1 MITTSFIVS
10 VYLTSLVFQ
19 LITIYLSIKLLTQA
33 HIYRIPC
40 LFLIFGFLF
49 MTVRRIYPLIEIHQ
63 GGAPNVLDALTALL
77 ISALMMVGMH
87 FMGKAFLSIEA
98 QSSIYEHGSK
108 VDGMTGALRKQETFV
123 RLEQEISRSFR
134 NKEPL
139 ALIMFDI
146 DHFKYVNDRYGH
158 LVGDLVLK
166 NLVSH
171 CQSILRD
178 IDLLGRVGGEEFLVM
193 LPNTNEAMAIE
204 IAERLRVYV
213 SQQTLAVV
221 QNAPIKITIS
231 NGITIFNPNN
241 EIDLI
246 HSILADKY
254 YKQADLA
261 MYEAKKEGRN
271 QSKVWKSG

>member
-1 MITTSFIVS
+1 MIATSFIVS
-10 VYLTSLVFQ
+10 LYLTSLVFQ

-63 GGAPNVLDALTALL
+63 GGAPNVLDALTALV

-178 IDLLGRVGGEEFLVM
+178 IDLLGRVGAKSFWSYYLTPMRRWQLRLLNACGFMCRNKPWRSCRTPPSKLRLVM
-193 LPNTNEAMAIE
+193 ALLFLI
-204 IAERLRVYV
+204 
-213 SQQTLAVV
+213 
-221 QNAPIKITIS
+221 PIMK
-231 NGITIFNPNN
+231 
-241 EIDLI
+241 
-246 HSILADKY
+246 SI
-254 YKQADLA
+254 
-261 MYEAKKEGRN
+261 
-271 QSKVWKSG
+271 